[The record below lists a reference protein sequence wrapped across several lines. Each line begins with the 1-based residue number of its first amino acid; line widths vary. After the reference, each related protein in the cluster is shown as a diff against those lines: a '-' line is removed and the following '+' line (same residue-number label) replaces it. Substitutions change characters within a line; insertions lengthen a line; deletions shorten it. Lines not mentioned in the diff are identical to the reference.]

1 MKNGA
6 GGKVN
11 PYLLAEAVVN
21 SYWNDLEEGDGKGPN
36 WNPHTFDIESHARN
50 ALAMASAKTPTD
62 QQVQRCTMR
71 ARTLWKCKLLEK
83 YGHPSGHPK
92 PRIETT

>member
-1 MKNGA
+1 
-6 GGKVN
+6 
-11 PYLLAEAVVN
+11 
-21 SYWNDLEEGDGKGPN
+21 
-36 WNPHTFDIESHARN
+36 
-50 ALAMASAKTPTD
+50 
-62 QQVQRCTMR
+62 MR